1 MAMEGDLG
9 NLSSFGNRSFY
20 QLINGTGVLRPHEF
34 VDRELNRNKKKII
47 DGLSFY
53 KKPRC
58 VQGEILKTK
67 KLKKVTEEFLLKTSA
82 FLGLDEGETYE
93 LFTSYLSNDY
103 RGSKKELQQVLRNER
118 LAHALAYKV
127 RDYYYTERLYLL
139 QSVKVI
145 INSWQNNLHPFQRE
159 FGTFMKTT
167 EVVSGSLM
175 KMLLETFEQLTQE
188 PFPTWETNSILM
200 NDRQM
205 YLWVQENLREQSE
218 ILEILYIYVKDF
230 DLPEE
235 QVFKLL
241 ELFKRHGFG
250 RLQNYKHV
258 IDDSLIFLVKRIGYL
273 EVLICVEMMDLEA
286 VLACIERGSF
296 RDHFLLKDK
305 ETFVKLDKV
314 VQTLGSED
322 SHGPLLLLW
331 SAMHMFG
338 GEGSDFSMARKYG
351 NTAIH
356 LHVFH
361 YLYNLLMSEP
371 FNEENSMI
379 CSVSHLTVYNL
390 LVLILSTFDE
400 HTLGTDQDALA
411 LHRVICLVLKQVS
424 VSEDFWDKG
433 SDEGVGSVF
442 HSALLRFPLDYSSF
456 IQFSAALA
464 ESTPTSA
471 ERVFHIWK
479 QLQRYTEYLDCN
491 HSSDLTSTKEL
502 NEWKLVVNK
511 RPYPNRDF
519 ILNAGTK
526 GKILTMGT
534 KHDASPIIQ
543 WYVTFSGWDLLLC
556 EVETLLDQVAQGSG
570 MVSPTQIEK
579 VTDAVELVHAVLKN
593 HPQSEKDFQP
603 IIHCIYSLIHRFV
616 RLSHPPILLIVQC
629 IECVTCLAKQ
639 NPVKVW
645 HNMKQTGLLPYLTEN
660 IDNISEI
667 LSGQGLMAGCYG
679 NMLFGVECIEGS
691 YPITTAVLEFISN
704 VIEPFFKDS
713 MESELMASFMYILR
727 EIFPV
732 FQKWRFYKLKT
743 RELIGRKCVEIFHK
757 TLENVINRSKPVEST
772 SKRPKVQEVVVYS
785 LLFTEAGQTLLGII
799 ATGSDN
805 VDQALVQ
812 QGSMAEGGIG
822 AEMIRLIQISFS
834 VLNQLLL
841 LKSPDLPLSPVESA
855 LSSQPVVRQNQHIV
869 ATIAQYIYHKHNPR
883 LPMLACLLLK
893 RLALVTKMS
902 ILSCFGGAAESVRD
916 MYLNR
921 LQGATEDLKLK
932 VAILEFLS
940 VCVEAQPGLIEM
952 FLNVQLTESTSSE
965 AARKDL
971 SIGKISCLQTVL
983 NLMEADKQMTYKCPS
998 DLLCACMEFI
1008 HSLWSG
1014 HRETAMSVLRTCD
1027 KFWMSVC
1034 APLSRNLPNS
1044 EEEPGK
1050 DVYTHQVKTV
1060 SHVLEILAEEI
1071 FCVASGKL
1079 DEKLKKCLADINSTS
1094 RLKYWTGQV
1103 RDCLIAEAGQ
1113 SSQHKEGLS
1122 EHHTLRLLIAWK
1134 NFLITLTRLQVE
1146 QLKLD
1151 NQLKEI
1157 IIIDMLEALRA
1168 LINGSSTPLNNK
1180 LAKITSAL
1188 IFRLITSWTNALGD
1202 VRRTVRDVK
1211 MAVLEALSNNASVV
1225 PSLQIGMVGSLV
1237 AMLQHVRPNPAKR
1250 LDVDTLLEVFK
1261 TGCEVIHQSIFQL
1274 PSAKDLTPGST
1285 GEVWLKMQVV
1295 SCCLLDEVILQ
1306 LSSESSWLPVL
1317 QEHLVISSLLSSVEF
1332 FIKAKQGLNFVHT
1345 VMLLFLT
1352 IAKQEKGAESLAA
1365 SGLTQHLC
1373 LSVTHLYEDLEPAA
1387 MRQTMKMTSKQ
1398 RESAVTLSWHGV
1410 YCLCVDLYATALLV
1424 LKFSFLE
1431 DAFHFLGVH
1440 QDRMLQ
1446 CFELSK
1452 VLLQENVLF
1461 EAEKTCDFICQLSS
1475 YLPQWRV
1482 SSPESVHQLQGSVM
1496 YLCQTYVAYLTSTR
1510 YLQHM
1515 LENRAPENHMT
1526 RRSLQ
1531 HQSSLEEELPTKHV
1545 LVIKKRMLQILGR
1558 GFSMLRQFT
1567 PELCEVLYERNM
1579 DYAEHQPFLALAFTV
1594 PSIEQE
1600 CLPSFGTFTSCVRD
1614 VCVRLLTKHE
1624 VKPGQ
1629 SPHSSTE
1636 PSVLEVI
1643 PKSLI
1648 MFVMENALYLVMSQ
1662 AMRLLR
1668 DPGLPQTDKQLLKR
1682 ELGTEMNYFL
1692 MELQRYLK
1700 RGAPTSPSPSSAHR
1714 QPSPKISAT
1723 PNVLGRSLSQSALMS
1738 APEME
1743 FFKFV
1748 QEFVSAVLK

>member
-1 MAMEGDLG
+1 MEGDSG

-20 QLINGTGVLRPHEF
+20 QLINGTGVLRPQEF
-34 VDRELNRNKKKII
+34 VDRELTRNKRKII
-47 DGLSFY
+47 AGLSLY

-67 KLKKVTEEFLLKTSA
+67 KLKKVTEDFLLKTSA

-93 LFTSYLSNDY
+93 LFTSFLSNDY
-103 RGSKKELQQVLRNER
+103 RGSKKELQHVFRTER

-159 FGTFMKTT
+159 FESFMKST
-167 EVVSGSLM
+167 EVINGSLQ
-175 KMLLETFEQLTQE
+175 KYLLETFEQISQE
-188 PFPTWETNSILM
+188 PYPTWETNSILM

-205 YLWVQENLREQSE
+205 YFWVQENLREQCE
-218 ILEILYIYVKDF
+218 ILEILYIYAKDF
-230 DLPEE
+230 DLPED
-235 QVFKLL
+235 QVLKHL

-250 RLQNYKHV
+250 RLQNYKHL

-273 EVLICVEMMDLEA
+273 EVLICIEMMDLES

-296 RDHFLLKDK
+296 SEHFLLKNK
-305 ETFVKLDKV
+305 ETFMRLDRI
-314 VQTLGSED
+314 VQSLGTEE
-322 SHGPLLLLW
+322 SHAPLLLLW

-351 NTAIH
+351 NAAIH
-356 LHVFH
+356 LRVFH
-361 YLYNLLMSEP
+361 YLYSLLVSEP

-379 CSVSHLTVYNL
+379 CAVSHFTVYNL
-390 LVLILSTFDE
+390 LVLILSSFDE

-411 LHRVICLVLKQVS
+411 LHRVICLVLKQVT

-456 IQFSAALA
+456 VQFSAALA
-464 ESTPTSA
+464 GSTPTSA
-471 ERVFHIWK
+471 ERVFHMWK

-491 HSSDLTSTKEL
+491 HSSDLTSTKEI

-511 RPYPNRDF
+511 QPYPNKDF
-519 ILNAGTK
+519 MLTAGTK

-556 EVETLLDQVAQGSG
+556 EVEMLLDQIPQGSG
-570 MVSPTQIEK
+570 LVSPTQIQK
-579 VTDAVELVHAVLKN
+579 VTEAVELVHAVLEN
-593 HPQSEKDFQP
+593 HPQSQRELQP
-603 IIHCIYSLIHRFV
+603 IIHCIYMLIQRFV
-616 RLSHPPILLIVQC
+616 RLSHPPVSLIVQC

-679 NMLFGVECIEGS
+679 NMLFGVECIEGL
-691 YPITTAVLEFISN
+691 YPITMAILEFISN
-704 VIEPFFKDS
+704 VIQPFFKDS
-713 MESELMASFMYILR
+713 MENELMASILYILR
-727 EIFPV
+727 EVFPV

-757 TLENVINRSKPVEST
+757 TLENVITRSKPEESAP
-772 SKRPKVQEVVVYS
+772 KRPRVQEVVVYS

-799 ATGSDN
+799 ATGTDN
-805 VDQALVQ
+805 VDLALVQ
-812 QGSMAEGGIG
+812 QGSMADGGLG
-822 AEMIRLIQISFS
+822 AEMIRLILTSFS

-869 ATIAQYIYHKHNPR
+869 ATVAQYIYHKHDPR
-883 LPMLACLLLK
+883 LPKLACLLLK

-940 VCVEAQPGLIEM
+940 VCVDAQPGLIEM

-965 AARKDL
+965 AARRDL

-1008 HSLWSG
+1008 NSLWSG

-1034 APLSRNLPNS
+1034 APLSRNLPD
-1044 EEEPGK
+1044 PQDDPDKGL
-1050 DVYTHQVKTV
+1050 YTYQVKTV

-1079 DEKLKKCLADINSTS
+1079 DEKLKKCLTEINASN
-1094 RLKYWTGQV
+1094 RLKYWTGQI
-1103 RDCLIAEAGQ
+1103 RDCLIEESKQ
-1113 SSQHKEGLS
+1113 TSHREENLS
-1122 EHHTLRLLIAWK
+1122 DHHTLRLLIAWK
-1134 NFLITLTRLQVE
+1134 NFLITQSRVQVE

-1157 IIIDMLEALRA
+1157 IIIDLIESLRA
-1168 LINGSSTPLNNK
+1168 LINGSSTALNNK

-1188 IFRLITSWTNALGD
+1188 VFRLVSSWTSALS
-1202 VRRTVRDVK
+1202 VLRRTVRDVQT
-1211 MAVLEALSNNASVV
+1211 AVLEALSNNASVI

-1237 AMLQHVRPNPAKR
+1237 AMLQHVKVNQANK
-1250 LDVDTLLEVFK
+1250 LDSDTLLEVLK
-1261 TGCEVIHQSIFQL
+1261 TTCEVIHQSIFQL
-1274 PSAKDLTPGST
+1274 PAIKDLTPGSS

-1295 SCCLLDEVILQ
+1295 CCCLLEEVILQ
-1306 LSSESSWLPVL
+1306 LPAESSWLPVL
-1317 QEHLVISSLLSSVEF
+1317 QEHLILSSLLSSVEY
-1332 FIKAKQGLNFVHT
+1332 FIKAKQGLSFVHT

-1352 IAKQEKGAESLAA
+1352 VAKHEKGAESLAT

-1373 LSVTHLYEDLEPAA
+1373 LSVINLYEDLEPSA
-1387 MRQTMKMTSKQ
+1387 MKQTMKKSPKQ
-1398 RESAVTLSWHGV
+1398 KESSVTYSWHGI
-1410 YCLCVDLYATALLV
+1410 YCLTLDLYATSLLV
-1424 LKFSFLE
+1424 LRFSFLE
-1431 DAFHFLGVH
+1431 DTFHFLGAH

-1461 EAEKTCDFICQLSS
+1461 EAEKTCDFICHLSG

-1482 SSPESVHQLQGSVM
+1482 SSPDSVYQLQASVL
-1496 YLCQTYVAYLTSTR
+1496 YLSQTFIAYLSSTR
-1510 YLQHM
+1510 YLQYL

-1526 RRSLQ
+1526 RHRLQ
-1531 HQSSLEEELPTKHV
+1531 HQASTEEEFPTKHV
-1545 LVIKKRMLQILGR
+1545 LIIKKRMLQILGR
-1558 GFSMLRQFT
+1558 AFSMLRYFT

-1579 DYAEHQPFLALAFTV
+1579 DYAEHQPFLAIAFTA
-1594 PSIEQE
+1594 PSVDQE
-1600 CLPSFGTFTSCVRD
+1600 CVPSFGMFTSCVRD
-1614 VCVRLLTKHE
+1614 VCVRLLTKQE
-1624 VKPGQ
+1624 GKPGHSPQ
-1629 SPHSSTE
+1629 SSSET
-1636 PSVLEVI
+1636 SVLAII

-1648 MFVMENALYLVMSQ
+1648 MYVMENALYLVMSQ

-1668 DPGLPQTDKQLLKR
+1668 DPSLLQADKQLLKR
-1682 ELGTEMNYFL
+1682 ELGTEMNFFL
-1692 MELQRYLK
+1692 MEFQRYLK
-1700 RGAPTSPSPSSAHR
+1700 RGAPTSPSPSSTHR
-1714 QPSPKISAT
+1714 QPSPKIAGT
-1723 PNVLGRSLSQSALMS
+1723 PSVLGRSISQTALMS
-1738 APEME
+1738 TPELE
-1743 FFKFV
+1743 FVKFV
-1748 QEFVSAVLK
+1748 QEFVTAVLK